1 MLELTIGSANENFLL
16 YPAVVIL
23 LLICLSPLF
32 LAYSSLLAL
41 SQLFFKRIRGSWSLM
56 VAVLIVFALMTLTLL
71 GSVVDKLSAAILTPM
86 MDLVNDCLYLL
97 LSVKI
102 LEPVTLITISPPS
115 ALEITLKSILL
126 ALIVIILLG
135 RMQSFGSFR
144 YVKALPGLANLA
156 INIVLVFIVI
166 VLSLLIITLG
176 DDYLHRNSSLIYV
189 TNQYILGQFLLL
201 ENAADSVV
209 KFTTWTI
216 VLGGLLLV
224 RVIMLPMITAIAKVE
239 NTRPRID
246 YLVSISVATCLLGA
260 ICDNVIIIALVSLLI
275 VTDNV
280 YLIVR
285 CFICLSSKFK
295 NGEKTNR
302 TEFDSRLYAPPF
314 ESVLMLKALFL
325 VIGAVQL
332 AYPIVNLEVPFRE
345 KIIGELFSGELRA
358 YFSSTSNSYFAGE
371 PLTELRWLA
380 LSFLGL
386 VVIFLAE
393 YDWIMR
399 PFMAERENPV
409 LGQAKKQPNAVFSHH
424 DADRWPPS
432 KDKLNRTLLDRLSSC
447 CIITYTLLR
456 LLFFSFYHNL
466 K

>member
-1 MLELTIGSANENFLL
+1 ML
-16 YPAVVIL
+16 
-23 LLICLSPLF
+23 
-32 LAYSSLLAL
+32 
-41 SQLFFKRIRGSWSLM
+41 
-56 VAVLIVFALMTLTLL
+56 
-71 GSVVDKLSAAILTPM
+71 
-86 MDLVNDCLYLL
+86 
-97 LSVKI
+97 
-102 LEPVTLITISPPS
+102 
-115 ALEITLKSILL
+115 
-126 ALIVIILLG
+126 
-135 RMQSFGSFR
+135 FR
-144 YVKALPGLANLA
+144 
-156 INIVLVFIVI
+156 
-166 VLSLLIITLG
+166 T
-176 DDYLHRNSSLIYV
+176 
-189 TNQYILGQFLLL
+189 
-201 ENAADSVV
+201 
-209 KFTTWTI
+209 
-216 VLGGLLLV
+216 
-224 RVIMLPMITAIAKVE
+224 
-239 NTRPRID
+239 D

-432 KDKLNRTLLDRLSSC
+432 KDKLNRTLLDRFMFFAAKEGLNRSVFLRRSRHGGIFRGRRCGFCLLSL
-447 CIITYTLLR
+447 TLSYFFVALMPFLR
-456 LLFFSFYHNL
+456 PFLHNRRNTAY
-466 K
+466 